1 MGDGHTWSEEQ
12 APCLHFWGVPFPDKG
27 DPGRRPNL
35 GQMIMSLVQDVLKPR
50 LKEQAEKSKGGRKVY

>member
-1 MGDGHTWSEEQ
+1 M
-12 APCLHFWGVPFPDKG
+12 HFWGVPFPDKG

-50 LKEQAEKSKGGRKVY
+50 LKEQVEKSKGGRKVY